1 MMALWLLCP
10 VCLRAHAIIVAA
22 VRAEGAY
29 EKLVEAYEI
38 LSPMDKG
45 DELKTAIDYL
55 VDNGIVD
62 GIGWG

>member
-1 MMALWLLCP
+1 MGHVQLGQYVCVRMQSLWL
-10 VCLRAHAIIVAA
+10 

-29 EKLVEAYEI
+29 EKMVEAYEI

-55 VDNGIVD
+55 VENGIVD

>member
-1 MMALWLLCP
+1 MTTLWSLCP
-10 VCLRAHAIIVAA
+10 VCVRQSLWL

-29 EKLVEAYEI
+29 EKMVEAYEI